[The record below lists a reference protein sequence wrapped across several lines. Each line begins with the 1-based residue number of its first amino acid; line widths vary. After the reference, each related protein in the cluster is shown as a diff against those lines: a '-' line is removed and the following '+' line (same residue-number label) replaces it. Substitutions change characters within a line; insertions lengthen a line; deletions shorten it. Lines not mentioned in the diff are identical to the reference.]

1 MLIFY
6 CYFANKIFQLQPFQ
20 FHLIELQTIVSSG
33 KTMVY
38 DALRKKHVLLT
49 PEEEVRQKLIIYL
62 LQAKKVPA
70 GLIAIERGLTING
83 MMKRFDLVIY
93 NSLGR
98 TPFGDRVQGAIGC
111 FNPKYLTTISHL
123 QSASKGRVFDGQ
135 QRSKTFNLA
144 FPTGSS
150 RRLDSYLFCSYLS
163 KKDNRF
169 TP

>member
-93 NSLGR
+93 NSLGE
-98 TPFGDRVQGAIGC
+98 PHLAIEC
-111 FNPKYLTTISHL
+111 KAPSVALTQNTLQQLATYNLHL
-123 QSASKGRVFDGQ
+123 KAEFLMVSNGLKHLICQVNFETREINF
-135 QRSKTFNLA
+135 
-144 FPTGSS
+144 
-150 RRLDSYLFCSYLS
+150 LDSL
-163 KKDNRF
+163 
-169 TP
+169 PI

>member
-70 GLIAIERGLTING
+70 ALIAIERGLKING

-93 NSLGR
+93 NSLGE
-98 TPFGDRVQGAIGC
+98 PHLAIEC
-111 FNPKYLTTISHL
+111 KAPSVALTQNTLQQLATYNLHL
-123 QSASKGRVFDGQ
+123 KAEFLMVSNGLKHLICQVNFETREINF
-135 QRSKTFNLA
+135 
-144 FPTGSS
+144 
-150 RRLDSYLFCSYLS
+150 LDSL
-163 KKDNRF
+163 
-169 TP
+169 PI

>member
-70 GLIAIERGLTING
+70 GLIAIERGLKING

-93 NSLGR
+93 NSLGE
-98 TPFGDRVQGAIGC
+98 PHLAIEC
-111 FNPKYLTTISHL
+111 KAPSVALTQNTLQQLATYNLHL
-123 QSASKGRVFDGQ
+123 KAEFLMVSNGLKHLICQVNFETREINF
-135 QRSKTFNLA
+135 
-144 FPTGSS
+144 
-150 RRLDSYLFCSYLS
+150 LDSL
-163 KKDNRF
+163 
-169 TP
+169 PI

>member
-49 PEEEVRQKLIIYL
+49 PEEEVRQKLIVYL

-70 GLIAIERGLTING
+70 GLIAIERGLKING

-93 NSLGR
+93 NSLGE
-98 TPFGDRVQGAIGC
+98 PHLAIEC
-111 FNPKYLTTISHL
+111 KAPSVALTQNTLQQLATYNLHL
-123 QSASKGRVFDGQ
+123 KAEFLMVSNGLKHLICQVNFETREINF
-135 QRSKTFNLA
+135 
-144 FPTGSS
+144 
-150 RRLDSYLFCSYLS
+150 LDSL
-163 KKDNRF
+163 
-169 TP
+169 PI